1 MRSAHA
7 APWAVHYYVEVASLH
22 AHLWRVTMTIAQ
34 PAAAQTLRLPVWIPG
49 SYMVR
54 EFSKHLQNLQCR
66 QANRALDA
74 SQLDKATWQV
84 QCDSAQPLQV
94 QYEVYALDNSV
105 RTSWLDAAR
114 GFFNATSLCLMADG
128 ATDQAHAL
136 DIVRHPD
143 MQAWN
148 VATGLPA
155 VEVDKAGFGRY

>member
-1 MRSAHA
+1 MRSAQA
-7 APWAVHYYVEVASLH
+7 APWAVHYYLEAASLH

-34 PAAAQTLRLPVWIPG
+34 PVAAQTLRLPVWIPG

-66 QANRALDA
+66 QNNRPLDA

-105 RTSWLDAAR
+105 RTSWLDGAR

-128 ATDQAHAL
+128 AADQAHAI
-136 DIVRHPD
+136 DIVRHPG
-143 MQAWN
+143 MQDWN

-155 VEVDKAGFGRY
+155 MDVDKAGFGR